1 MRRWS
6 PSGFLVVELAS
17 DLDFPFF
24 AELLVVALEFSAPT
38 VSAAFVLDLPPSLR
52 LSTHFPQ
59 NAALSSEPVTADAAA
74 SAAASAVASAVAL
87 PVAAVSSAVASA
99 AETVELA
106 TISEPVALP
115 IPEPVA
121 LPLFPIDA
129 ALA

>member
-59 NAALSSEPVTADAAA
+59 NAALSSEPVTADAAS
-74 SAAASAVASAVAL
+74 SAAASAVAL